1 MTTAYCE
8 YLDAVRAIA
17 IDAGARILDVYE
29 RSIQVDLKKDGSPLT
44 AADAASHAL
53 IVERL
58 TALTPA
64 IPILSEESSEAE
76 VAARQSWPRFWLVDP
91 LDGTKE
97 FINRNGE
104 FTVNIALI
112 DGHAPVLGVVYVPV
126 LGTIYSA
133 CRGLGAFKQKAEQPA
148 RPMRVR
154 PYGGAKPIV
163 VASRSHAGP
172 ETEAFLESIGPHDVV
187 SMGSSL
193 KLCLVAE
200 GAADVYPRLGPTMEW
215 DTAAAQCVVECAG
228 GRVTD
233 VEGNALTY
241 NKHSLLNPWFI
252 VSGAG
257 DTDWSRHVPARDE

>member
-1 MTTAYCE
+1 MH
-8 YLDAVRAIA
+8 VRAS
-17 IDAGARILDVYE
+17 AGA
-29 RSIQVDLKKDGSPLT
+29 
-44 AADAASHAL
+44 
-53 IVERL
+53 
-58 TALTPA
+58 
-64 IPILSEESSEAE
+64 
-76 VAARQSWPRFWLVDP
+76 
-91 LDGTKE
+91 
-97 FINRNGE
+97 
-104 FTVNIALI
+104 
-112 DGHAPVLGVVYVPV
+112 
-126 LGTIYSA
+126 
-133 CRGLGAFKQKAEQPA
+133 KA
-148 RPMRVR
+148 
-154 PYGGAKPIV
+154 IV

-172 ETEAFLESIGPHDVV
+172 ETEAFLQSIGPHDVV

-257 DTDWSRHVPARDE
+257 DTDWCRHVPARDE